1 MNGPW
6 SLSCAAVALALGG
19 FTPTAHAQISAVSAV
34 GMTVSDTVSEVE
46 VFGEDYERLVGVFGA
61 RLQVVRMQ

>member
-1 MNGPW
+1 MKRPCHL
-6 SLSCAAVALALGG
+6 LSAVFAVALGG
-19 FTPTAHAQISAVSAV
+19 FALTAQAQVSAVSAV